1 MDPAKVPKLDPAQ
14 LGCACRISSIW
25 GMNDQAL
32 LPVARATLADYCDDL
47 TVREIAGA
55 DHWVVHQKTD
65 EVIGHIRE
73 FLGAE
78 VIAHVESQERSPR
91 VMHRTH

>member
-1 MDPAKVPKLDPAQ
+1 MLNWYRATPLVVPKGARRSIRPSVPKLDPAQ

-25 GMNDQAL
+25 GMDDRAL
-32 LPVARATLADYCDDL
+32 LPVTRATLADYCDDL

-65 EVIGHIRE
+65 EVIGSSAISRC
-73 FLGAE
+73 
-78 VIAHVESQERSPR
+78 
-91 VMHRTH
+91 